1 MSDPIGYIACLT
13 CLTPKAIMQ
22 GTGRRKNYLYGRC
35 KCGPDNRTGEAIQA
49 QFKAFKS
56 LDEIEA
62 EIASH
67 KQPQPE
73 PLPEPT
79 PEPESEPTPEPLPA
93 PEPEPEPQPKATPK
107 PSRVKQV
114 GAGMAIGVFLGA
126 VFKLAFRG

>member
-35 KCGPDNRTGEAIQA
+35 KCGPDNRTGAEIQA
-49 QFKAFKS
+49 QFKTFHP
-56 LDEIEA
+56 LDEVEA
-62 EIASH
+62 EIARL
-67 KQPQPE
+67 KEPQPE

-79 PEPESEPTPEPLPA
+79 PEPEPEPTPEPLPA
-93 PEPEPEPQPKATPK
+93 PEPQPKATPK
-107 PSRVKQV
+107 PNRVKQV
-114 GAGMAIGVFLGA
+114 GAGMAIGAFLGA